1 MICSRLATGQLIAH
15 PLNTASLVNEVAWLL
30 SRTPL
35 PTGLGGMTAEH
46 RHPRVKEGIHLNTTV
61 GKVLLEDLAFEY
73 GVTDWVR
80 LETGGCSS
88 SNNSN
93 NSNNSNSNSSN
104 NNSSNSNSNYLY
116 Y

>member
-1 MICSRLATGQLIAH
+1 MLLDIPTTVRKLSVVAFIAH

-46 RHPRVKEGIHLNTTV
+46 RHPRVKEGTHLNTTV
-61 GKVLLEDLAFEY
+61 GKVLLEDLAYEY

-80 LETGGCSS
+80 LETGG
-88 SNNSN
+88 SNNRPDGIFQVTG
-93 NSNNSNSNSSN
+93 
-104 NNSSNSNSNYLY
+104 LGAC
-116 Y
+116 

>member
-61 GKVLLEDLAFEY
+61 GKVSLNGVLFEY
-73 GVTDWVR
+73 SVTDYIA
-80 LETGGCSS
+80 LPSGGQRRKQSRRRRRS
-88 SNNSN
+88 
-93 NSNNSNSNSSN
+93 
-104 NNSSNSNSNYLY
+104 
-116 Y
+116 